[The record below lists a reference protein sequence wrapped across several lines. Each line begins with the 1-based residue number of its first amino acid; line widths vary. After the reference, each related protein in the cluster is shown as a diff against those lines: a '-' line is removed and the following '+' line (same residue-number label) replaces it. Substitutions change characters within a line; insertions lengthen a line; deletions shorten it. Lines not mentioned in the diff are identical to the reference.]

1 MSSRFSAYRF
11 SIRKFNLGFL
21 LGFLR
26 PRWGVRGSLF
36 AAFAVIAG
44 MAIVISTVAGL
55 VLAQLG
61 KSMED
66 LSGQDIPRLTASLQ
80 LAAQSA
86 SLASQGPALLA
97 SRSAEALES
106 HSKKMK
112 ETQQTALAKLGE
124 ITELGAD
131 KNVVAALGETV
142 KNIDDMIKSLGS
154 AARERL
160 DIVALHD
167 KQYDALRGAQAGFVA
182 AASPAMLDAQTQL
195 NAVLGSAN
203 PSPDDATEAARTVD
217 QLGGVIA
224 SGHQA
229 ASEMNA
235 ALSANSSD
243 TLEAIEKEFKDTR
256 ARVKSNL
263 ELLQKNSG
271 TKALAD
277 AAQKLLALGEGKTGV
292 FKIRQKEL
300 DASDY
305 GDVILEE
312 TGKLNVGLGI
322 SVQQLV
328 DGVRKETD
336 ASTWQARKMISFAT
350 LVMVGLGIAT
360 LVGSVLFVWLY
371 VGRNVLR
378 RIRNLQRSMQLL
390 SDGDLQSEIFQSRQH
405 DEIAS
410 MASSLQIF
418 RESMIEARSL
428 SADQDK
434 DRVAKAERASRM
446 ESRIVGFEA
455 TVRAALDNL
464 QKSAGSMQATA
475 ESMTSTADQSS
486 ALVNAVA
493 SAAEETSVNVQT
505 VSSGTEELSS
515 SIAEIGRQVVS
526 SAEIARKAVDEAG
539 ATDATMQGLADNA
552 GRISVVIDLIQT
564 IASQTNLLALNA
576 TIEAARAGE
585 AGRGFA
591 VVASEVKNLASQT
604 AKATDEIRTQIV
616 SMQAVTSSAVGAIRS
631 ISNTISEIDA
641 VTTAIASAVEQQGAA
656 TREIARNIQHAAGG
670 TSEVS
675 SNIVGVSNATAEAG
689 AAAGE
694 VLNASSALSR
704 EAEVLRSEIDVFLS
718 SIRAA

>member
-1 MSSRFSAYRF
+1 MSSRFSATRF
-11 SIRKFNLGFL
+11 SIRKFSFGSL

-97 SRSAEALES
+97 SRSAEALDQRA
-106 HSKKMK
+106 KKMK

-160 DIVALHD
+160 DVVALHD

-336 ASTWQARKMISFAT
+336 ASTWQARKEISFAT
-350 LVMVGLGIAT
+350 LVMLGLGIAT

-446 ESRIVGFEA
+446 ESRIVEFEA

>member
-1 MSSRFSAYRF
+1 MSSRFSAYRI
-11 SIRKFNLGFL
+11 SIRKFNFSSL

-55 VLAQLG
+55 VLGQLG
-61 KSMED
+61 KAMEN
-66 LSGQDIPRLTASLQ
+66 LSGQDIPRLAASLQ

-97 SRSAEALES
+97 SRNAEALED

-131 KNVVAALGETV
+131 KAVVAALGETV

-160 DIVALHD
+160 NVVALHD
-167 KQYDALRGAQAGFVA
+167 KQYEALRGAQTGFVA

-203 PSPDDATEAARTVD
+203 LSADDASEAARTVD
-217 QLGGVIA
+217 QLGNVIA

-243 TLEAIEKEFKDTR
+243 TLEAIEKEFKDTK
-256 ARVKSNL
+256 ARVASNL
-263 ELLQKNSG
+263 ELLPKNSG
-271 TKALAD
+271 TKGLAD
-277 AAQKLLALGEGKTGV
+277 AAQKLLVLGEGKTGV

-300 DASDY
+300 DANDY

-350 LVMVGLGIAT
+350 LVMLGLGVAT

-371 VGRNVLR
+371 VGRNILR
-378 RIRNLQRSMQLL
+378 RIGNLQRSMQLL
-390 SDGDLQSEIFQSRQH
+390 SDGDLQSEIFRSRQR
-405 DEIAS
+405 DEITS

-446 ESRIVGFEA
+446 EGRIVEFEA

-475 ESMTSTADQSS
+475 ESMTTTADQSS

-505 VSSGTEELSS
+505 VSSGTEQLSS

-539 ATDATMQGLADNA
+539 TTDATMQGLADNA

-604 AKATDEIRTQIV
+604 AKATDEIRTQIA

-631 ISNTISEIDA
+631 ISNTIGEIDA

-675 SNIVGVSNATAEAG
+675 SNIVGVSTATAEAG
-689 AAAGE
+689 AAANE

-704 EAEVLRSEIDVFLS
+704 EAEILRSEIDVFLS